1 MKVFP
6 KMLIFSA
13 KIERIPPTSVRMNP
27 PLTFW
32 KLGFKIFGMLEGKSE
47 DTEKKDL
54 FGMSGISNEG
64 IERLRP
70 EDRER
75 LTGEERLKVTVSM
88 PLWLKIYIW
97 KESLGKGIPV
107 WQYLARIIQENEVLR
122 KENEVLRKESEVLR
136 RENEELKNENEVL
149 RKVSGSD
156 YSVIKYEKLK
166 EYIRKILKDMIEYC
180 GECAR
185 GVLLKYKA
193 LRIVGVEEMIDE
205 VLK

>member
-1 MKVFP
+1 M
-6 KMLIFSA
+6 
-13 KIERIPPTSVRMNP
+13 
-27 PLTFW
+27 
-32 KLGFKIFGMLEGKSE
+32 
-47 DTEKKDL
+47 TEKEKRDL
-54 FGMSGISNEG
+54 LGEYRSKV
-64 IERLRP
+64 
-70 EDRER
+70 
-75 LTGEERLKVTVSM
+75 TGEERLKVTISM
-88 PLWLKIYIW
+88 PLWMKVFIW
-97 KESLGKGIPV
+97 KESKEKGIPV
-107 WQYLARIIQENEVLR
+107 WEYLAKVLQESQENERL
-122 KENEVLRKESEVLR
+122 KQENELLR

-185 GVLLKYKA
+185 GVLLKYKG